1 MNIEGLLQGLIA
13 SRQRFLAH
21 LKSLPDT
28 AWTFKP
34 FPECKNILETLVHLR
49 IDDDMAAE
57 SILTKKEPDY
67 EAATVGAY
75 EEMANGPE
83 FLLNRLADSHR
94 RLLDLLKSEFGEQ
107 PLDAEICVWGRHLP
121 VYQGIPF
128 LSSEDFYHTGQV
140 AYVRMAIQPDWDYY
154 AAIYG
159 E

>member
-1 MNIEGLLQGLIA
+1 VILNALLDGLRF

-21 LKSLPDT
+21 LKDLPDS
-28 AWTFKP
+28 AWTYKP
-34 FPECKNILETLVHLR
+34 FPEGKNILETLVHLR

-94 RLLDLLKSEFGEQ
+94 RLLELLKSEFGEL
-107 PLDAEICVWGRHLP
+107 PMAAEICIWGHMMP

-128 LSSEDFYHTGQV
+128 LSSEDFYHAGQV
-140 AYVRMAIQPDWDYY
+140 AYVRMAVQPDWDYY